1 MGQHVMSSRGGA
13 VSYGVQSSSFLN
25 IQYSIVQYS
34 TDSTIQCSTV
44 QIIKVQCSTVQM
56 VKVQSVLF
64 LLCRC
69 VKTFI
74 IKTIHI
80 KLNLGLL

>member
-25 IQYSIVQYS
+25 IQYS
-34 TDSTIQCSTV
+34 TDSTVQFSTV
-44 QIIKVQCSTVQM
+44 QIIKVQCSTVHVIKVQCSRVQM

-64 LLCRC
+64 
-69 VKTFI
+69 
-74 IKTIHI
+74 
-80 KLNLGLL
+80 